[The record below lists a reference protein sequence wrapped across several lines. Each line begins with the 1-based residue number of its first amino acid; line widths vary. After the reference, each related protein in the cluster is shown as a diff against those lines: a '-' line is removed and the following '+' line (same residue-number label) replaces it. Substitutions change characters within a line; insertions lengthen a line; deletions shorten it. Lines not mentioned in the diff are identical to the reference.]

1 MKSFLRK
8 QSISLKCLVI
18 TLLLSFIGQAVA
30 LPDVCTMD
38 QMGTSNAD
46 SSAGMSD
53 MISVQAKDDM
63 PCHSMTDSMTD
74 SMTYSINH
82 SMNMTQGADQS
93 TVPEHHQSAMDCCDS
108 PMMADSSCSCPDNGC
123 SGSVPFFSQNI
134 PDSSSYSE
142 HRSYYAQPRFPNQI
156 SSALFRPPIA

>member
-38 QMGTSNAD
+38 KVGTSNAD

-63 PCHSMTDSMTD
+63 PCHSMTD
-74 SMTYSINH
+74 